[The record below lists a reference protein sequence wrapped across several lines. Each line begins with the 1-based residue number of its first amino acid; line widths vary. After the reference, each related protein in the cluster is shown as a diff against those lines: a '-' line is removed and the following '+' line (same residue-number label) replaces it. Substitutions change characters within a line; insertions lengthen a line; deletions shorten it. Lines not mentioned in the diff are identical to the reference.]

1 MKNALESMGN
11 KKKIM
16 FLLKIPP
23 PFTGATYMN
32 SLVFNNQTIDNSFV
46 VYKIGISYSD
56 SVKDLGRFQIKKG
69 FIFLST
75 LIKFVNYL
83 VTTKPNIIYFQ
94 PSITGITYC
103 RDLVIILIG
112 KLFNKKFILHLH
124 GKGIAEACKKNKFIA
139 LLYKLG
145 LNKQYL
151 IVLSNNQISDISFLD
166 SKKIF
171 VVPNGIPLLN
181 SLETEKSE
189 IKTTFKFLFLSNLI
203 KSKGVLDVIEAAKHL
218 KNDGYKFNIDIVGA
232 EADVSKSDLLSI
244 IKEYKLED
252 YVFYHGPKYN
262 QDKIKYFQNADA
274 FVFPTQYAP
283 ETFGLVL
290 LEAMQFSLPIIAT
303 DESGIPEIVENGRS
317 GYIYNKKDKN
327 CLKNYMAEF
336 INKPQLAKE
345 FGIKGRSIYFEKF
358 TLEAFEKMLLNVF
371 NEALNDL

>member
-1 MKNALESMGN
+1 MKNALESLGN

-32 SLVFNNQTIDNSFV
+32 SLVFNNQTIDDAFV
-46 VYKIGISYSD
+46 VYKIGTSYSN

-83 VTTKPNIIYFQ
+83 VSKKPNIIYFQ
-94 PSITGITYC
+94 PSVTGITYC
-103 RDLVIILIG
+103 RDLLIILIG

-124 GKGIAEACKKNKFIA
+124 GKGIADACKKNKFIA

-151 IVLSNNQISDISFLD
+151 IVLSKNQISDISFLD

-171 VVPNGIPLLN
+171 VVPNGIPLINALK
-181 SLETEKSE
+181 TEKSE
-189 IKTTFKFLFLSNLI
+189 MNLTFRFLFLSNLI
-203 KSKGVLDVIEAAKHL
+203 KSKGVLDVIEAAKYL
-218 KNDGYKFNIDIVGA
+218 KKKGYKFNVDIVGA
-232 EADVSKSDLLSI
+232 ESDVSKSDLLSV
-244 IKEYKLED
+244 IKEYELED

-262 QDKIKYFQNADA
+262 EEKIKCFQNADA

-290 LEAMQFSLPIIAT
+290 LEAMQFSLPIITT
-303 DESGIPEIVENGRS
+303 DESGIPEIVENGKS
-317 GYIYNKKDKN
+317 GYIYNKNNNN
-327 CLKNYMAEF
+327 CLQNYMAEF
-336 INKPQLAKE
+336 IEKPLLAKE
-345 FGIKGRSIYFEKF
+345 FGIKGKSIYLERF
-358 TLEAFEKMLLNVF
+358 TLEAFEKNLLNVF
-371 NEALNDL
+371 NEALSEL